1 MIDRILLDLLQL
13 SFVLHYNFNNILSQG
28 IGMDVRFKSDSIF
41 AMRGC
46 TGSYFNRSIEQY
58 LMIYQVSVTKKK
70 VLPLLVHISFPSCSI
85 YYGICPYPITHTSA
99 YFSEYW
105 YLLLLI
111 LVFSIGLEVS
121 NICRLRR

>member
-1 MIDRILLDLLQL
+1 MFDRILLDLLQL

-85 YYGICPYPITHTSA
+85 YGISPYPITHTSA
-99 YFSEYW
+99 YFFR
-105 YLLLLI
+105 I
-111 LVFSIGLEVS
+111 LVSSSS
-121 NICRLRR
+121 NTCFLNRFGSQQYL